1 MGRKKVVM
9 KRIEDKSSR
18 QVTFSKRRNG
28 LMKKA
33 REISVL
39 CDCEIAVIVFSNSGK
54 HYHFSSTNS
63 SLPEI
68 LNKYKTRFEGEFTH
82 LYQEEDASRKSYVEL
97 LRIVETCVEGPN
109 NDEQH
114 SLSDLINL
122 ENQLDAALRDTRYK
136 KTQLMVE
143 SISALHQKETK
154 LKEEN
159 EVLEKEV
166 KAMRNSVEKMNEAS
180 SHHERATLSL
190 LH

>member
-9 KRIEDKSSR
+9 QRIEDKNSR
-18 QVTFSKRRNG
+18 KVTFSKRRNG

-63 SLPEI
+63 RCI
-68 LNKYKTRFEGEFTH
+68 EG
-82 LYQEEDASRKSYVEL
+82 S
-97 LRIVETCVEGPN
+97 
-109 NDEQH
+109 NDEKH

-122 ENQLDAALRDTRYK
+122 ENQLDAALRDTRLK
-136 KTQLMVE
+136 KTQLMME

-159 EVLEKEV
+159 EDLEREV
-166 KAMRNSVEKMNEAS
+166 KAMRNVVESMNEGS

-190 LH
+190 LY